1 MKRSL
6 LLLALASMGASSA
19 MAQSSVTLYGRVNT
33 TVESQKDV
41 SFDGSNTVLQNNS
54 SRWGLKGSEDLGGG
68 LKANFLLESG
78 FASDTGAGDSRGLF
92 ARESWVGLSGGFGA
106 LKLGNF
112 TGATALYYATS
123 DYIGMHNHETGTSS
137 DAFYIGAGST
147 RNAISYA
154 TPSLGGLVVEA
165 QVGLKE
171 TKAPGTKDT
180 YVLVANYDAGPL
192 HLGGGYSQGPL
203 SFSLPGVPAALTTT
217 QEGKEWGIRALYEMG
232 PVVFGATYIANEGE
246 FNDGVGGK
254 FKGKRDAARVSAMYV
269 LGSSEFH
276 VNVGAAGK
284 YKADGEK
291 LEDSDAIQ
299 YTLGYNYNLS
309 KRTKVYGFYSAVRNK
324 DNAAYNTYAPG
335 KDPSY
340 LAAGIRHNF

>member
-6 LLLALASMGASSA
+6 LLLALASMGASTA
-19 MAQSSVTLYGRVNT
+19 MAQSSVTLYGRINT

-41 SFDGSNTVLQNNS
+41 AAEGRVTVMQNNS

-78 FASDTGAGDSRGLF
+78 FASDTGAQTGGGIF

-106 LKLGNF
+106 VKLGNL
-112 TGATALYYATS
+112 TPVTALYYATS

-137 DAFYIGAGST
+137 DAFYIGAGNV

-154 TPSLGGLVVEA
+154 TPSFGGLVLEA

-171 TKAPGTKDT
+171 TKAAGAKDT

-192 HLGGGYSQGPL
+192 HLGGGYAQGP
-203 SFSLPGVPAALTTT
+203 STVGTVTAQDAT
-217 QEGKEWGIRALYEMG
+217 EWGIRGLYEIG
-232 PVVFGATYIANEGE
+232 PVVIGATYIANEAE
-246 FNDGVGGK
+246 FGGVK
-254 FKGKRDAARVSAMYV
+254 AKRDAARVSVMYA

-276 VNVGAAGK
+276 VNVGMAGK
-284 YKADGEK
+284 VKISGVSGEDTEA
-291 LEDSDAIQ
+291 LQ

-309 KRTKVYGFYSAVRNK
+309 KRTKLYGFYSAVSNK
-324 DNAAYNTYAPG
+324 KNAAYNTYAAD
-335 KDPSY
+335 KDPSF
-340 LAAGIRHNF
+340 LAVGIRHNF

>member
-6 LLLALASMGASSA
+6 LLLALASMGASTA

-78 FASDTGAGDSRGLF
+78 FASDTGAQTGGGIF

-112 TGATALYYATS
+112 TPATALYYATS

-137 DAFYIGAGST
+137 DAFYLGAGNV
-147 RNAISYA
+147 RNAISYS
-154 TPSLGGLVVEA
+154 TPSLGGLVIEG

-192 HLGGGYSQGPL
+192 HLGGGYAQGPT
-203 SFSLPGVPAALTTT
+203 SFAGITTN
-217 QEGKEWGIRALYEMG
+217 EGKEWGIRGLYEMG
-232 PVVFGATYIANEGE
+232 PVVIGATYIANEAE
-246 FNDGVGGK
+246 LAGVK
-254 FKGKRDAARVSAMYV
+254 AKRDAARVSAMYV

-284 YKADGEK
+284 FKVGGTK
-291 LEDSDAIQ
+291 IEDSDAIQ

-324 DNAAYNTYAPG
+324 DNAAYNTYADG
-335 KDPSY
+335 KDPSF